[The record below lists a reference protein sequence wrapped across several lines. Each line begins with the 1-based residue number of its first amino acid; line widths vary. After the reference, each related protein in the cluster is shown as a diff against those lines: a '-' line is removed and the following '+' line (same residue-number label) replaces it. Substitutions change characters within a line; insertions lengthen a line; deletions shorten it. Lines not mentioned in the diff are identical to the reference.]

1 MGGYVGQGHSESLT
15 DHTSTTTDT
24 DVEFPSR
31 HMITSQ
37 EAMDV
42 AIPAVLDEAAVA
54 LSSSTDD
61 FDFISMSEVNSG
73 WSSPSALSTSNS
85 VSGLSGI
92 RGAGT
97 PKSRSPTRATS
108 SAVRGLS
115 PDGSYEGMGRSRGY
129 SSPSRRN
136 SVTPGTSKLLSSGS
150 TQATPLPLG
159 SASYEPTTT
168 FSPFVQHLSEAL
180 HASTLSPSPS
190 VSPSQV
196 SFSTPPTPNDSF
208 ILAGAPFLPSLSNSL
223 NHPQQSEM
231 GGLLPNGL
239 MNEGRRLSFTSYADI
254 LNEERLAELV
264 GSPLGSGGIPGV

>member
-1 MGGYVGQGHSESLT
+1 
-15 DHTSTTTDT
+15 
-24 DVEFPSR
+24 
-31 HMITSQ
+31 
-37 EAMDV
+37 MDV

-73 WSSPSALSTSNS
+73 WSSPSALSPSNS
-85 VSGLSGI
+85 VSGISGV
-92 RGAGT
+92 RSGT
-97 PKSRSPTRATS
+97 PSSRSPTRATS
-108 SAVRGLS
+108 SAARGLS
-115 PDGSYEGMGRSRGY
+115 PDGSFEGSRAY

-136 SVTPGTSKLLSSGS
+136 SVTPGTSRLVSSGS

-180 HASTLSPSPS
+180 NASTLSPSPS
-190 VSPSQV
+190 PSASGASQLP
-196 SFSTPPTPNDSF
+196 FPTPPTPNDSF

-223 NHPQQSEM
+223 NHSQQSEI
-231 GGLLPNGL
+231 GGLVPNGG

-254 LNEERLAELV
+254 LNEERLAELL